1 MAKRWISKGF
11 NVNLVLGFVGL
22 ASSTYY
28 ENISRE
34 EFMAVVNNSGKA
46 GVGRPKTQFSYTLDD
61 KKIADEQIKEW
72 LCELVCGDGFPYGYK
87 KLTAALADD
96 YSLVIN
102 HKKVYRLCK
111 ELDIL
116 KPQRICKPKHPR
128 RLAQRSEVTG
138 PNQLWEMD
146 IKYGYIHGEER
157 FFFQLSVIDVFD
169 RCVIDYHLGLRC
181 TAKDACRVLRNAL
194 KKRGIKPGMI
204 MPRVRTDNGPQFIAN
219 LFEEVCRKL
228 NIVHERIPV
237 RTPNLN
243 AHIEAFHSI
252 LEDDCYSRHQFRSY
266 AEAYEQ
272 VSLYMEYYNQ
282 RRRHGSLKNMA
293 PQRYYEAIMSNSIKP
308 QALVA

>member
-1 MAKRWISKGF
+1 
-11 NVNLVLGFVGL
+11 
-22 ASSTYY
+22 
-28 ENISRE
+28 
-34 EFMAVVNNSGKA
+34 
-46 GVGRPKTQFSYTLDD
+46 
-61 KKIADEQIKEW
+61 
-72 LCELVCGDGFPYGYK
+72 LVCGDGFPYGYK
-87 KLTAALADD
+87 KLTSALVDD
-96 YSLVIN
+96 YSLAIN

-116 KPQRICKPKHPR
+116 KPQRICKPKHPK

-146 IKYGYIHGEER
+146 IKYGYIYGEER
-157 FFFQLSVIDVFD
+157 FYFQLSLIDVFD
-169 RCVIDYHLGLRC
+169 RCVIDYHLGLTC

-194 KKRGIKPGMI
+194 KKRGIKPGMT
-204 MPRVRTDNGPQFIAN
+204 MPRVRTDNGPQFIAK
-219 LFEEVCRKL
+219 LFEEVCRKFG
-228 NIVHERIPV
+228 IVHERIPV

-272 VSLYMEYYNQ
+272 VSLYMDYYNQ

-293 PQRYYEAIMSNSIKP
+293 PERYYLAIMSNSIKP
-308 QALVA
+308 QVLVA

>member
-34 EFMAVVNNSGKA
+34 ESMAVVNNPGKA

-102 HKKVYRLCK
+102 YKKVYRLCK

-138 PNQLWEMD
+138 PN
-146 IKYGYIHGEER
+146 
-157 FFFQLSVIDVFD
+157 
-169 RCVIDYHLGLRC
+169 
-181 TAKDACRVLRNAL
+181 
-194 KKRGIKPGMI
+194 
-204 MPRVRTDNGPQFIAN
+204 
-219 LFEEVCRKL
+219 
-228 NIVHERIPV
+228 
-237 RTPNLN
+237 
-243 AHIEAFHSI
+243 
-252 LEDDCYSRHQFRSY
+252 
-266 AEAYEQ
+266 
-272 VSLYMEYYNQ
+272 
-282 RRRHGSLKNMA
+282 
-293 PQRYYEAIMSNSIKP
+293 
-308 QALVA
+308 